1 MMENKKQKIKAIL
14 LLLFSLFSL
23 EIYGQQVE
31 QLQAFSKLVSESDN
45 LFLKTVTKSYKDGEL
60 QETDTLIYLKQ
71 GEKLYYKTK
80 EIEYLLDTDVLM
92 VDKSNEIIVFQKY
105 NKKTFATPNSMP
117 VDTTTYGDFVID
129 KNCQCLKNKSEED
142 GVKTSMSI
150 YFNKDNTLQKI
161 IYESNTGKETYSSI
175 TTYDVFCVKES
186 CMTLPF
192 PSITTYLIQKGTTWK
207 VQPAYKNYILNI
219 Q

>member
-1 MMENKKQKIKAIL
+1 MENKKLKVIL
-14 LLLFSLFSL
+14 LLLFSLFSA

-31 QLQAFSKLVSESDN
+31 QLQAFSKLVTESDN
-45 LFLKTVTKSYKDGEL
+45 LFLKTITQSYKDGIL
-60 QETDTLIYLKQ
+60 QDTDTLIYLKE
-71 GEKLYYKTK
+71 GKKLYYKTK
-80 EIEYLLDTDVLM
+80 EIEYLLNIDVLM

-105 NKKTFATPNSMP
+105 NKKTFAPLNSMP
-117 VDTTTYGDFVID
+117 VDTTTYGQFVID
-129 KNCQCLKNKSEED
+129 ETCQCLKNESEEE

-150 YFNKDNTLQKI
+150 YFNKDNTLQKM
-161 IYESNTGKETYSSI
+161 IYESSTNKEIYRSVTHYAI
-175 TTYDVFCVKES
+175 FCVEKL

-192 PSITTYLIQKGTTWK
+192 PSITKYLIQKGTTWK

>member
-1 MMENKKQKIKAIL
+1 MKENKKQKIQVIFFL
-14 LLLFSLFSL
+14 LLSLFSS

-31 QLQAFSKLVSESDN
+31 QLKAFSKLVTESEN
-45 LFLKTVTKSYKDGEL
+45 LFLKTVTQSYKDGEL
-60 QETDTLIYLKQ
+60 QDTDTLIYLKE
-71 GEKLYYKTK
+71 GKNLYYKTK

-92 VDKSNEIIVFQKY
+92 VDKDNEIIVFQKY
-105 NKKTFATPNSMP
+105 NKKTFAPLNSMP
-117 VDTTTYGDFVID
+117 VDTTTYGQFVID
-129 KNCQCLKNKSEED
+129 QTCQCLKNESEEE

-161 IYESNTGKETYSSI
+161 IYESRMGKETYRSV
-175 TTYDVFCVKES
+175 TTYAIFCVEKS

-192 PSITTYLIQKGTTWK
+192 PSITNYLIQKGTTWQ